1 MSFCHKAMR
10 ISHLTNPHSYDNFQ
24 YIVLR
29 KIMKIPANIHYAIII
44 MIDIAMQGKG
54 VTVSGNDIARRQNI
68 SFAFVSQLLNKL
80 KHAELLES
88 VRGGTSGGYILKYL
102 PSEITIKKII
112 EAVKTPIDICPSAS
126 IKTNE
131 AVDDIVRNFWENVTK
146 EIEHKLEVTT
156 IEDLAKGVKK
166 L

>member
-1 MSFCHKAMR
+1 
-10 ISHLTNPHSYDNFQ
+10 
-24 YIVLR
+24 
-29 KIMKIPANIHYAIII
+29 

-54 VTVSGNDIARRQNI
+54 VTVSGDDIARRQNI
-68 SFAFVSQLLNKL
+68 SFAFVSQILNKL

-88 VRGGTSGGYILKYL
+88 VRGGTSGGYVLKNL

-112 EAVKTPIDICPSAS
+112 EAVETPIDICPSAN
-126 IKTNE
+126 IKTNQ
-131 AVDDIVRNFWENVTK
+131 AVDDIVRRFWKKVTK
-146 EIEHKLEVTT
+146 AIEDKLELTT